1 MFHEK
6 ATAVLTKQILSM
18 KVKKKKK
25 NLKFFQLHLFIGV
38 YSRPHLTL
46 FIKVKYSA
54 RM

>member
-25 NLKFFQLHLFIGV
+25 PQIFPVAFVLWRL
-38 YSRPHLTL
+38 
-46 FIKVKYSA
+46 
-54 RM
+54 